1 MKREFLLLVFF
12 IAVLIAPSVARAQA
26 AESSSRRAVTVTF
39 DDLPVVSVEPRNIK
53 TYREVTTKLLGSI
66 AAHNVP
72 AIGFVNE
79 SKLLNDGARDE
90 ARVALLRMWTDARLE
105 LGNHS
110 FSHHDLHS
118 TPLAA
123 FQVDVVRGETDTRA
137 LLQKSGR
144 KLRYF
149 RHPFLHTGRDIETKH
164 AFEKFL
170 AGRGYTVA
178 PVSIDNSEWIFASAY
193 AKAAARG
200 DREMVKRIG
209 EAYVP
214 YMESYF
220 AYYEQQ
226 STALFGRE
234 IKQILLLHAN
244 ALNADYFSDLARMM
258 ERRGYKFITLAEA
271 LTDEAYKSNDTF
283 TGPGGISWIHR
294 WALTRGVEDDFFR
307 SEPRTPA
314 FVMKEAGIASE

>member
-1 MKREFLLLVFF
+1 MKRAFLLFAFF
-12 IAVLIAPSVARAQA
+12 IAALSAPSVARAQA
-26 AESSSRRAVTVTF
+26 VGSSLRRAVAVTF
-39 DDLPVVSVEPRNIK
+39 DDLPFVHVPSVEK
-53 TYREVTTKLLGSI
+53 QREMTQKLLRSV

-79 SKLLNDGARDE
+79 SKLLNDGERDE
-90 ARVALLRMWTDARLE
+90 ARVALLRMWTDAGLE

-123 FQVDVVRGETDTRA
+123 FQEDVIRGEADTRA
-137 LLQKSGR
+137 LLQKSGK

-149 RHPFLHTGRDIETKH
+149 RHPFLHTGRDLETKH

-200 DREMVKRIG
+200 DHEMVKRIG

-244 ALNADYFSDLARMM
+244 ALNADYFDDLARMM

-294 WALTRGVEDDFFR
+294 WALTRGVKNDFFR
-307 SEPRTPA
+307 GEPRTPA